1 MNLFKELGL
10 SQQLLE
16 NIEKLGMSKPTQIQE
31 RSIPLIMKKMDVIG
45 ESATGSGK
53 TLAFGCGII
62 ETVMPNNTLQALIL
76 TPTRELAEQVKG
88 ELIKFA
94 KFKKLRVCSVYGGV
108 AINPQIQKLTKA
120 NIAVATPGR
129 LLDHLQ
135 RGTINLS
142 HVKMLVLDEADRMFD
157 MGFIDD
163 IEKIISQVPRKRQ
176 TLFFSATI
184 SQRVEQLATKH
195 MKNFKVV
202 SVKNM
207 VDPKK
212 LKQAYYD
219 VQKNEKLSLLVHLLQ
234 YEKSGLVM
242 VFCNTRHQTDFVV
255 KNLKKNKL
263 SAIAIH
269 GGLSQNKRTKTLG
282 LFNGAKAQVLV
293 CTDVA
298 ARGLHIDDVS
308 HVYNYEIPRD
318 SKDYVHRIGRTAR
331 AGEEGQVINLIC
343 DMDYANFS
351 KVLND
356 YGFNVK
362 KLGKPQVQR
371 VRVVRNDENR
381 SGSRNSRGQRRPYG
395 RSNNFGR
402 SDNRGS
408 YGSRGSNRNRSGS
421 YGNSSRRPSGRSY
434 GQSNDSTERSNR
446 RSNDSRN
453 DSRHSNRDKKRSFGK
468 RSRKSNSSTSRNRSG
483 NRRY

>member
-1 MNLFKELGL
+1 
-10 SQQLLE
+10 
-16 NIEKLGMSKPTQIQE
+16 
-31 RSIPLIMKKMDVIG
+31 
-45 ESATGSGK
+45 
-53 TLAFGCGII
+53 
-62 ETVMPNNTLQALIL
+62 
-76 TPTRELAEQVKG
+76 
-88 ELIKFA
+88 
-94 KFKKLRVCSVYGGV
+94 
-108 AINPQIQKLTKA
+108 
-120 NIAVATPGR
+120 
-129 LLDHLQ
+129 
-135 RGTINLS
+135 
-142 HVKMLVLDEADRMFD
+142 
-157 MGFIDD
+157 
-163 IEKIISQVPRKRQ
+163 
-176 TLFFSATI
+176 
-184 SQRVEQLATKH
+184 
-195 MKNFKVV
+195 
-202 SVKNM
+202 
-207 VDPKK
+207 
-212 LKQAYYD
+212 
-219 VQKNEKLSLLVHLLQ
+219 
-234 YEKSGLVM
+234 M